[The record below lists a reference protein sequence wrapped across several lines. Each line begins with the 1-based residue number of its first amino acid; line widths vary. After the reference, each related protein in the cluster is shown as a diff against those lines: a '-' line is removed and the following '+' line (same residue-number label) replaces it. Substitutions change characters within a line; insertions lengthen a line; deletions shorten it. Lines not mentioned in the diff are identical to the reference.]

1 MTKVTA
7 KNIIPRSVS
16 GRRNNR
22 KHILLRSGICYSRT
36 KENKN
41 VVVPNVIVSTEQP
54 AVIPERVSQGV
65 SGHSRGFRVRFA
77 SDGVFCLPFVS
88 NQLKKKIISIKSILK
103 TSSKYKQESY
113 VRPVPGVPEPEP
125 KQTIALRKYLE
136 SLCLNEQ
143 VLSREI
149 LLRLGTYMLDCFVSQ
164 GWCRP
169 FIKPVQESARI
180 YHLRIARP
188 MDLLTVEHKLW
199 AGEYDGAVS
208 KFYDDLAQI
217 IYNAFKF
224 HEENSVIFKEADSML
239 TYWC

>member
-1 MTKVTA
+1 MNATLVLKRTDRNGIVT
-7 KNIIPRSVS
+7 
-16 GRRNNR
+16 
-22 KHILLRSGICYSRT
+22 
-36 KENKN
+36 
-41 VVVPNVIVSTEQP
+41 NVIVSTGQP
-54 AVIPERVSQGV
+54 AVIPDRVSQGV

-143 VLSREI
+143 VLSREL
-149 LLRLGTYMLDCFVSQ
+149 LLRLGTYILDCFVSQ

-169 FIKPVQESARI
+169 FINPVPESARN

-188 MDLLTVEHKLW
+188 MDLITVERKH
-199 AGEYDGAVS
+199 YS
-208 KFYDDLAQI
+208 KRHQRKRHENAYI
-217 IYNAFKF
+217 IFSNFFSLYYVTRSKRY
-224 HEENSVIFKEADSML
+224 S
-239 TYWC
+239 